1 VTVTDPDR
9 GGVGGAADD
18 LVRAK
23 AVLLAPAGGNRSGH
37 DPSPAPGR
45 GGRPAPGPRRL
56 GPGALRAAL
65 VDLHDFWLASQA
77 AAIGLTDRAALVA
90 VGALGRRELAPW
102 SDLDL
107 VLLHDGRADVARLA
121 ERLWYP
127 LWDAGI
133 GLDHSVRTP
142 GEAVQVAAT
151 DLRAALGL
159 LEARHIAGDRAL
171 SDRVRT
177 AVRHA
182 WRTGIRG
189 RFDELAGA
197 AQGRWAKAGEIAHRV
212 EPDLKNGH
220 GGLRDVQLIDAL
232 AAAQLID
239 RPGRDVQEARDLLLD
254 VRVELHRLAG
264 RPRDVLRA
272 QDADE
277 VAATLEI
284 GDRFDLA
291 RALSGAAR
299 TVAFA
304 AEVGL
309 RAARAA
315 LPRRGLAALRRPPV
329 RRPLAAGVVEHLGEV
344 ALARDAVAARDP
356 ALVLRVAATAA
367 RTGLPVAA
375 GTLHHLADTAP
386 ELREPWPRAALAE
399 LLALLGTGRPLVGV
413 VESLDR
419 TGLWGRLFPEWGAV
433 RDLPPRDRAHVWTV
447 DRHLVEACASAGA
460 LTTRVARPDLLLVGA
475 LLHDIGKGR
484 GGDHSV
490 VGESV
495 ARQVARRLGFGE
507 PDAAM
512 LGAVVA
518 HHLLLPHT
526 ATRRDLDDP
535 ATIRRVVET
544 LADTEGARKVEGG
557 TGHLLDLLEALAEA
571 DSLATGPGVWSS
583 WKRRLL
589 ADLGRRCRGALA
601 GERITRAPSEP
612 VDPALVAA
620 ARHDGRPEVR
630 IAGRDPATVLVVV
643 PEEVGAPD
651 PGLEESSSEEHGTGR
666 PGVLSAA
673 AGVLA
678 LHSLEVHAA
687 ELETGD
693 RTGGEGGDDRECGD
707 GGRGVAV
714 VRFTVSP
721 RFGGLP
727 DETLLRAELG
737 RVLDGTL
744 ALEQSLARKERD
756 YAPVFPPGEQPAPAR
771 VLWFDDEATG
781 GVVLELRATDR
792 IGMLHRVAGALE
804 RCGADVRW
812 ARVATL
818 GASVVDSFGLAA
830 SDRPDGA
837 PSAQRRR
844 EIEEAVLSAAR

>member
-1 VTVTDPDR
+1 
-9 GGVGGAADD
+9 
-18 LVRAK
+18 VRAK
-23 AVLLAPAGGNRSGH
+23 AVLLARC
-37 DPSPAPGR
+37 GR
-45 GGRPAPGPRRL
+45 RRL
-56 GPGALRAAL
+56 GPAALRAAL
-65 VDLHDFWLASQA
+65 VDLHDFWLSSRAN
-77 AAIGLTDRAALVA
+77 AIGLTDRAALVA
-90 VGALGRRELAPW
+90 VGALGRRELAPY

-107 VLLHDGRADVARLA
+107 VLLHEGRKDVERLA
-121 ERLWYP
+121 EQLWYP

-142 GEAVQVAAT
+142 GQAVQVAAT

-159 LEARHIAGDRAL
+159 LEVRHVAGDRTL
-171 SDRVRT
+171 SETVRT
-177 AVRHA
+177 AVRQA
-182 WRTGIRG
+182 WRAGIRG
-189 RFDELAGA
+189 RFDELADSA
-197 AQGRWAKAGEIAHRV
+197 RERWAKVGDIAHRV
-212 EPDLKNGH
+212 EPDLKHGH

-232 AAAQLID
+232 AAAQLLH
-239 RPGRDVQEARDLLLD
+239 RPGRDVLEARDLLLD

-264 RPRDVLRA
+264 RARDVLRA

-277 VAATLEI
+277 IAASLEI

-299 TVAFA
+299 VVAFA

-309 RAARAA
+309 RSARAA

-329 RRPLAAGVVEHLGEV
+329 RRPLAAGVVEHLGEI
-344 ALARDAVAARDP
+344 ALARDTTAARDP

-399 LLALLGTGRPLVGV
+399 LLALLGAGRPLVDV

-433 RDLPPRDRAHVWTV
+433 SDLPPRDRAHVWTV
-447 DRHLVEACASAGA
+447 DRHLVETAANAA
-460 LTTRVARPDLLLVGA
+460 RLTTQVARPDLLLVGA

-495 ARQVARRLGFGE
+495 TRHVARRLGFGE

-512 LGAVVA
+512 LGAMVA

-535 ATIRRVVET
+535 ATVTRVVET
-544 LADTEGARKVEGG
+544 LASTEGAQKVEGG
-557 TGHLLDLLEALAEA
+557 AGLLLDLLEALGEA
-571 DSLATGPGVWSS
+571 DSLATGPGVWSP
-583 WKRRLL
+583 WKRTLL
-589 ADLGRRCRGALA
+589 AELGRRCRAALA
-601 GERITRAPSEP
+601 GERVGRTPSEP

-620 ARHDGRPEVR
+620 AAADARPQVR
-630 IAGRDPATVLVVV
+630 FVGRDPATVLVV
-643 PEEVGAPD
+643 APD
-651 PGLEESSSEEHGTGR
+651 R

-693 RTGGEGGDDRECGD
+693 RGAAAGL
-707 GGRGVAV
+707 AV

-727 DETLLRAELG
+727 DPALLRAELG

-744 ALEQSLARKERD
+744 ALEESLVRKERD
-756 YAPVFPPGEQPAPAR
+756 YAPVLPAGDRPAPAR

-781 GVVLELRATDR
+781 RVVLELRATDR
-792 IGMLHRVAGALE
+792 IGMLHRVAAALE
-804 RCGADVRW
+804 RAGAEVAW

-818 GASVVDSFGLAA
+818 GASVVDSFGLAVA
-830 SDRPDGA
+830 PEGEGTGEGTGKGTGEGTDGA

-844 EIEEAVLSAAR
+844 EIEQAVLAAAR